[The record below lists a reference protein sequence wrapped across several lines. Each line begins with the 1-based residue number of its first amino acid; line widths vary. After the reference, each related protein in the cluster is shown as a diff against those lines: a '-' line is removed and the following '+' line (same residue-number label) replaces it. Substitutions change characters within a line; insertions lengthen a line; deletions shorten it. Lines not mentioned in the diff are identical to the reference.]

1 MTDTRPVFAGVD
13 LSLEFQVQ
21 QAFDTWLATLPE
33 NTAIAYRGSWAS
45 LMKQSMKTPG
55 EMKRSD
61 VAKWVEVLKS
71 AGKSAATLNL
81 RLAGI
86 SSFYQYLSESYNIT
100 LDNPAAGTSLR
111 QKVYRWS
118 GAHFLDQESAKK
130 FLDVFDRST
139 VQGSRDRALF
149 MAYLMTGRRS
159 AEIRFLHWNDIAFSE
174 GKVWYRWHGK
184 GKSRKDLMPDPV
196 FDAIANYLT
205 ISGRIDTIKP
215 ADFIFISTQSKSADQ
230 CPLSATQVCRLLNKY
245 LQAAGFS
252 GHIRVHDLRHTAA
265 MLHKAAGE
273 DIESIQEL
281 LNHSNVNTTLT
292 YLHALEGHT
301 DSAWRAVGQMLGIDC
316 EEKDIHESR
325 VPLRDA

>member
-1 MTDTRPVFAGVD
+1 MTDARSELAVVV
-13 LSLEFQVQ
+13 SLESQIK

-45 LMKQSMKTPG
+45 LMKQTMKAPG
-55 EMKRSD
+55 EVSRGD
-61 VAKWVEVLKS
+61 VAKWVESLKS
-71 AGKSAATLNL
+71 LGKSAATLNL

-86 SSFYQYLSESYNIT
+86 SSFYQYLSEAYNIT

-111 QKVYRWS
+111 QKVYRWQ

-130 FLDVFDRST
+130 FLDVFDST
-139 VQGSRDRALF
+139 TIQGARDYALF

-159 AEIRFLHWNDIAFSE
+159 AEIRDLRWEDIESSG
-174 GKVWYRWHGK
+174 GKTWYHWHGK
-184 GKSRKDLMPDPV
+184 GKSRKDLLPDPV
-196 FDAIANYLT
+196 FDAIVNYINVSNRT
-205 ISGRIDTIKP
+205 TTIKP
-215 ADFIFISTQSKSADQ
+215 RDFIFISTAGTPTE
-230 CPLSATQVCRLLNKY
+230 PLSANQVCRLLNKY
-245 LQAAGFS
+245 LQAAGFTA
-252 GHIRVHDLRHTAA
+252 HIRVHDLRHTAA

-301 DSAWRAVGQMLGIDC
+301 DTAWRAVGQMLGIDC